1 MGCNMEYTVY
11 AKVIRYYEEYINA
24 DSKEEA
30 EKIALSMY
38 DDSAMDNYEDELM
51 SIEVEGENDG

>member
-1 MGCNMEYTVY
+1 MEYTIY

-30 EKIALSMY
+30 EKIALSMSN
-38 DDSAMDNYEDELM
+38 DGAMDNYEDELV
-51 SIEVEGENDG
+51 SVEIEGENDE

>member
-1 MGCNMEYTVY
+1 MGCNMEYTVH

-24 DSKEEA
+24 DSKEGA

-38 DDSAMDNYEDELM
+38 DGDAMDNYEDELM
-51 SIEVEGENDG
+51 SIEIIEE